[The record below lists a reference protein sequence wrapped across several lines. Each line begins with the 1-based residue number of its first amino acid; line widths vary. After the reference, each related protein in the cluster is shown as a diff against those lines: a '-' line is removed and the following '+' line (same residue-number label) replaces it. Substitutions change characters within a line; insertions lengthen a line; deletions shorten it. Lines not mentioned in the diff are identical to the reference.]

1 MQPSGIIIEVHMK
14 ECMTPLLENIKKMS
28 LANKIEVMFFSFQKN
43 ICIRL
48 LTNTVN
54 AAFI

>member
-1 MQPSGIIIEVHMK
+1 MK

-28 LANKIEVMFFSFQKN
+28 LANKIEVMFFSLQKK

>member
-1 MQPSGIIIEVHMK
+1 MK
-14 ECMTPLLENIKKMS
+14 ECMASLLENIKKMS
-28 LANKIEVMFFSFQKN
+28 LANKIEVMFFSFQKK
-43 ICIRL
+43 IRIRL